1 MISGAPGVGK
11 TTIARPLAR
20 ALGMPLFAK
29 DSIKERI
36 HDVLAATE
44 PAGIAGVGTGPIGAG
59 QVEAGPIGAGQVV
72 AAQVKAAQVGT
83 GQVEAGPIG
92 AGQVVAGP
100 IKAAQVGT
108 GPIGAGPV
116 GAAPVGAGPV
126 KAAQVGT
133 QPVEAGWSRRLGAAA
148 MELLWVLAADAPE
161 CVLEAN
167 FWTGHERQNAALRAL
182 SEGGKLVEV
191 HCTAPKE
198 VVMQRF
204 RERAAIGARHAVHPD
219 QELTSERWEADFH
232 GPIGI
237 GTLLT
242 VDTSTRVDVAQ
253 VAAEV
258 RALLA

>member
-1 MISGAPGVGK
+1 MTVNDPAPFCRTIVMISGAPGVGK

-36 HDVLAATE
+36 HDVLAE
-44 PAGIAGVGTGPIGAG
+44 TGPVDAG
-59 QVEAGPIGAGQVV
+59 QVEAG
-72 AAQVKAAQVGT
+72 
-83 GQVEAGPIG
+83 
-92 AGQVVAGP
+92 
-100 IKAAQVGT
+100 
-108 GPIGAGPV
+108 
-116 GAAPVGAGPV
+116 
-126 KAAQVGT
+126 
-133 QPVEAGWSRRLGAAA
+133 PVEAGWSRRLGAAA

-167 FWTGHERQNAALRAL
+167 FWTGHARQNASLRAL

-204 RERAAIGARHAVHPD
+204 RERAAVGERHAVHPD

-242 VDTSTRVDVAQ
+242 VDTSTPVDVTKL
-253 VAAEV
+253 AAEV
-258 RALLA
+258 RALLAA